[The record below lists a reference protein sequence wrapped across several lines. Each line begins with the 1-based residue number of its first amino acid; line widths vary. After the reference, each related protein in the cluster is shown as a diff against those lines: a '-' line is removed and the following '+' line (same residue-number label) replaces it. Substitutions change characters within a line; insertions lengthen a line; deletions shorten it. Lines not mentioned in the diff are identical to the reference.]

1 MNLEQCQ
8 SKPFLER
15 KLLLEKL
22 LCEAVASS
30 VTSLNNDSCLPVAV
44 HYCSK
49 VGKSGDNIKETFLD
63 QIRLIQMCENC
74 IVRIKDENMVQTN
87 SNFLVC
93 ESYCD
98 NCFTSDA
105 VCENCSIKGQT
116 QVNHALRACD
126 YCLKNNF
133 HCIRRVVLVITVDCE
148 SGNKQC
154 LKQIQQELNENTINL
169 HLSLLL
175 LLPDVLRVL
184 KTCKASF
191 SNWYLQLNNKRG
203 CLSMFYT
210 LRKRA
215 GHDVRKNV
223 KSEIETVK
231 TQLEY
236 WQFVIL
242 NF

>member
-1 MNLEQCQ
+1 MILVCQLQSITVPKLENPVII
-8 SKPFLER
+8 SKKPSLTIFDSF
-15 KLLLEKL
+15 KCAKIALLELRMKIWFRRI
-22 LCEAVASS
+22 A
-30 VTSLNNDSCLPVAV
+30 TSLFVRATV
-44 HYCSK
+44 
-49 VGKSGDNIKETFLD
+49 T
-63 QIRLIQMCENC
+63 
-74 IVRIKDENMVQTN
+74 IVLLVMLFVKIVQ
-87 SNFLVC
+87 
-93 ESYCD
+93 
-98 NCFTSDA
+98 
-105 VCENCSIKGQT
+105 GQT

-133 HCIRRVVLVITVDCE
+133 HCIRGVVLVITVDCE

>member
-1 MNLEQCQ
+1 MILVCQLQSITVPKLENPVII
-8 SKPFLER
+8 SKKPSLTRFDSF
-15 KLLLEKL
+15 KCAKIALLELRMKIWFRRI
-22 LCEAVASS
+22 A
-30 VTSLNNDSCLPVAV
+30 TSLFVRATV
-44 HYCSK
+44 
-49 VGKSGDNIKETFLD
+49 T
-63 QIRLIQMCENC
+63 
-74 IVRIKDENMVQTN
+74 IVLLVMLFVKIVQ
-87 SNFLVC
+87 
-93 ESYCD
+93 
-98 NCFTSDA
+98 
-105 VCENCSIKGQT
+105 GQT

-242 NF
+242 NFWLILLT

>member
-1 MNLEQCQ
+1 M
-8 SKPFLER
+8 KIWFR
-15 KLLLEKL
+15 RI
-22 LCEAVASS
+22 A
-30 VTSLNNDSCLPVAV
+30 TSLFVRATV
-44 HYCSK
+44 
-49 VGKSGDNIKETFLD
+49 T
-63 QIRLIQMCENC
+63 
-74 IVRIKDENMVQTN
+74 IVLLVMLFVKIVQ
-87 SNFLVC
+87 
-93 ESYCD
+93 
-98 NCFTSDA
+98 
-105 VCENCSIKGQT
+105 GQT

-203 CLSMFYT
+203 CLSMFYK